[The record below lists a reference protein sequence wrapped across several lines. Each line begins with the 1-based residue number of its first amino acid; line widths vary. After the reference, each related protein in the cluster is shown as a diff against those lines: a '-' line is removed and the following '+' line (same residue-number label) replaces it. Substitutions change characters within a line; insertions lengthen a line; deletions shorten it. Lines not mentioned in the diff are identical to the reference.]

1 MGLSGIVVVIL
12 GALLFFGGVMW
23 LEIRSRK
30 NNPPG
35 RTDEHSRR
43 QGVSKMTSGR
53 AGHGREAA
61 ANAPSARRESEGLRD
76 NV

>member
-30 NNPPG
+30 NNPTG
-35 RTDEHSRR
+35 RTDEHPRR
-43 QGVSKMTSGR
+43 EGVSKMTSGR
-53 AGHGREAA
+53 VGYSR
-61 ANAPSARRESEGLRD
+61 
-76 NV
+76 